1 MLTAQAL
8 VAPTS
13 SNTAPRSHVIRDR
26 AIAVMTRKHCVSPST
41 GVHSLQTIPKD
52 FDSGLTE
59 RCSEY
64 EMEIRI
70 IRLVRKPEILD
81 SQLRP
86 QCPEKDWTDKNNL
99 SAHEAF
105 CDVVSLVTN

>member
-1 MLTAQAL
+1 M
-8 VAPTS
+8 
-13 SNTAPRSHVIRDR
+13 
-26 AIAVMTRKHCVSPST
+26 ST
-41 GVHSLQTIPKD
+41 LGRQSQD
-52 FDSGLTE
+52 FDPGLTE

-70 IRLVRKPEILD
+70 IQLIRKPEILD
-81 SQLRP
+81 RQLRP
-86 QCPEKDWTDKNNL
+86 QGPEMDWTDKDDL

>member
-26 AIAVMTRKHCVSPST
+26 AIAATTRKHCVST
-41 GVHSLQTIPKD
+41 NACVHSLQKIPKN
-52 FDSGLTE
+52 FDPGLTE

-70 IRLVRKPEILD
+70 IRLVRKPDILD

-86 QCPEKDWTDKNNL
+86 QCPEKDWTDKDNL

-105 CDVVSLVTN
+105 CDVVSLVAN

>member
-26 AIAVMTRKHCVSPST
+26 AIAVTTRKHCVSPNAC
-41 GVHSLQTIPKD
+41 VHSLQTIPKD
-52 FDSGLTE
+52 FDPGLTE

-64 EMEIRI
+64 EMEVRI

-81 SQLRP
+81 RQLRP
-86 QCPEKDWTDKNNL
+86 QCPDMDWTDKDNL

-105 CDVVSLVTN
+105 CDVVSLATN